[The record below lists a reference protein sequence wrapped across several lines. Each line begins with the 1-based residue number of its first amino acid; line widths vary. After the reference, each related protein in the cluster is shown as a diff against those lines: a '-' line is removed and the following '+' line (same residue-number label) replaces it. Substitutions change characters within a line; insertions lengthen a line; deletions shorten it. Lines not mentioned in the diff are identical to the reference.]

1 MKGKFKG
8 HYIIKAGRTS
18 SYLLFPIFKRKELI
32 KMELFFR
39 LVLLI
44 ISLALVLFIFE
55 FLIPKIKLKY
65 RLYKEEKIKKL
76 RQEKYKKMMDKLEIK

>member
-1 MKGKFKG
+1 
-8 HYIIKAGRTS
+8 
-18 SYLLFPIFKRKELI
+18 
-32 KMELFFR
+32 MELFFR